1 MRSIAAHPAATPS
14 TSRGG
19 ALNKFM
25 RRSLPLLAVPALIAL
40 LLAAAASAHRAAPT
54 RSAASIQACA
64 LLPDTTSSTRYQLFD
79 KPYLE
84 AAFKAANISAT
95 VLNAQGSAQTQRSQ
109 GDQCLTQGAKVILLD
124 ALDSATGASI
134 ESAADAKNVKVID
147 YDRLVLNGKA
157 AYYVSF
163 NNVTVGKTM
172 GKGLVAALKAKGKY
186 SKHPV
191 IAELNGGITDNNAT
205 LFKQGYDSIL
215 KPLYNKGI
223 FKKAKSGD
231 QWTDWDAQKG
241 ATIFEQMLAK
251 NNNKIDGAIAANDNL
266 AGAVIAD
273 LKSHKLK
280 PIPVTGQ
287 DATPTG
293 VQYILAGWQSGT
305 VYKAV
310 KKEAAAAAK
319 VATQLIKGQKVTGVN
334 GKTNNKVRDVP
345 SILLTP
351 FWVTK
356 KNYKLLFRDGFLKK
370 SQVCNGV
377 YAKFCK

>member
-1 MRSIAAHPAATPS
+1 
-14 TSRGG
+14 
-19 ALNKFM
+19 M
-25 RRSLPLLAVPALIAL
+25 RRSLPLLAVPALVAL
-40 LLAAAASAHRAAPT
+40 LLAAAASAHRAAPA
-54 RSAASIQACA
+54 RSAASIEACA
-64 LLPDTTSSTRYQLFD
+64 LLPDTTSSVRYQLFD

-84 AAFKAANISAT
+84 AAFKAAGVSAT

-109 GDQCLTQGAKVILLD
+109 GDQCLTQGAKVILVD

-134 ESAADAKNVKVID
+134 ESAADAKGVKTID
-147 YDRLVLNGKA
+147 YDRLVLNGKSS
-157 AYYVSF
+157 YYVSF
-163 NNVTVGKTM
+163 NNVVVGKTM
-172 GKGLVAALKAKGKY
+172 GKGLVAALKANGKY

-205 LFKQGYDSIL
+205 LFKQGYDGVL
-215 KPLYNKGI
+215 NPLYKKGT

-287 DATPTG
+287 DATPQG

-319 VATQLIKGQKVTGVN
+319 AAIQIIKGQKVTGVN
-334 GKTNNKVRDVP
+334 GATNNKVRNVP

-351 FWVTK
+351 VWITK
-356 KNYKLLFRDGFLKK
+356 KNYKLLFKDGFVKK
-370 SQVCNGV
+370 SEVCVGV
-377 YAKFCK
+377 YKKFCK

>member
-1 MRSIAAHPAATPS
+1 
-14 TSRGG
+14 
-19 ALNKFM
+19 LNKFM

-40 LLAAAASAHRAAPT
+40 LLAAAASAHRASPT
-54 RSAASIQACA
+54 RSAASVQACA
-64 LLPDTTSSTRYQLFD
+64 LLPDTTSSVRYQLYD
-79 KPYLE
+79 KPFLE
-84 AAFKAANISAT
+84 AAFKAANVSAT

-134 ESAADAKNVKVID
+134 ESSADAKNVKVID

-157 AYYVSF
+157 SYYVSY
-163 NNVTVGKTM
+163 NNVAVGKTM

-186 SKHPV
+186 NKHPV

-205 LFKQGYDSIL
+205 LFKQGYDSVL
-215 KPLYNKGI
+215 KPLYSKGT

-231 QWTDWDAQKG
+231 QWTDWDAGKA

-266 AGAVIAD
+266 AGAVVAD

-280 PIPVTGQ
+280 AIPVTGQ
-287 DATPTG
+287 DATPQG

-305 VYKAV
+305 VFKDV
-310 KKEAAAAAK
+310 RKEANAAAK
-319 VATQLIKGQKVTGVN
+319 AAIQIIKGQKVTGVN
-334 GKTNNKVRDVP
+334 AKANNKVRNVP
-345 SILLTP
+345 SIYLTP
-351 FWVTK
+351 QWITK
-356 KNYKLLFRDGFLKK
+356 ANYKLLFKSGQLKK
-370 SQVCNGV
+370 SQVCVGV
-377 YAKFCK
+377 YKKLCK